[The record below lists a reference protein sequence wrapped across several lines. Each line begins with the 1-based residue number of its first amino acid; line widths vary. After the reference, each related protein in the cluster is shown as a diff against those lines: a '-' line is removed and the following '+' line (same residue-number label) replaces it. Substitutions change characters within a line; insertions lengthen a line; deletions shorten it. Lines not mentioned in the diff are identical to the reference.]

1 MRKEFKAKLRGD
13 ETRKDASAAFTL
25 PFDTRDVW
33 GRAKVPVKVTING
46 YTWRSTVGNRGGRQY
61 IVVNSDARR
70 GAGVKAGDVV
80 TIALEP
86 DFEKREIKIPLPLQ
100 KALGAKLTQRLNSLS
115 FTHKKEFIVW
125 YSTAKK
131 EDTRTRRVQKM
142 KLMLST
148 GKVVS

>member
-1 MRKEFKAKLRGD
+1 MRKEFKAKLNGD
-13 ETRKDASAAFTL
+13 ETRKDASASFTL

-33 GRAKVPVKVTING
+33 AKAKVPVKVTING
-46 YTWRSTVGNRGGRQY
+46 YTWRSTVGNRAGIQY

-70 GAGVKAGDVV
+70 GAGVRAGDLV

-86 DFEKREIKIPLPLQ
+86 DSEKREIKIPLPLQ

>member
-1 MRKEFKAKLRGD
+1 MRREFRAKLTGD
-13 ETRKDASAAFTL
+13 ESRKDASASFTL

-33 GRAKVPVKVTING
+33 GKAQVPVKVTING
-46 YTWRSTVGNRGGRQY
+46 YTWRSTVGNRAGIQY

-70 GAGVKAGDVV
+70 GAGVKAGDFV

-86 DFEKREIKIPLPLQ
+86 DPEKREIEIPLPLQ
-100 KALGAKLTQRLNSLS
+100 KALGAKLSQKLNSLS

-131 EDTRTRRVQKM
+131 EDTRTRRVKKM
-142 KLMLST
+142 KKMKADAL
-148 GKVVS
+148 GW